1 MNVACNRHDDNLSIL
16 FVDFNQDFTSIQ
28 VGTKSGYSLLS
39 TVGDQITET
48 YSTTGDP
55 ICIVGRLFNRS
66 LITLV
71 SQNDMRKLLVSHS
84 RINTLICYYRYSLT
98 ILAVK
103 MNHQRLVVCVEDGI
117 FIHNIRDMQMLHR
130 VEETPPNRNGV
141 IALSSAEGNCYLAY
155 PGSHRVGMVYIFDAM
170 NFQNVTSIAAHDGLL
185 AALAFNSNATL
196 LATASEKGTVIRV
209 FSIPQG
215 DRLMEFRRGLTRCV
229 SICCLSFSLNNQFLV
244 AASHTETVHVFKLE
258 SRSPNKNTDTI
269 QHSYGHRRTIST
281 SSSASQ
287 SGGSI
292 GGLGVDDTETNQFD
306 ESSGQAVSNS
316 SGNNPILPDHR
327 GSPLLSGPD
336 PGQYQ
341 TAVGGGG
348 GWGSGLMGWMGS
360 TLKAYSSYLPHQVS
374 EIFAQDRAFAYARL
388 PAAPLNSLWA
398 TATGRGS
405 PVISSG
411 TTAATD
417 LTTAPA
423 AGQSGG
429 MHKVAAVVYYQNQPR
444 LIVAGLDGLVHTF
457 AIDPVNGGEANL
469 LRTQRLLSP
478 NPSSS
483 VPRPIGQGH
492 HGSAAQQ
499 QAASDHTGQA
509 ASVREPVGA
518 HLTGGPQHPG
528 VYVAPRSTTT
538 GVSARATTF
547 AGVVIGGTPLES
559 DNKTPVSHP
568 PEDS

>member
-1 MNVACNRHDDNLSIL
+1 MS
-16 FVDFNQDFTSIQ
+16 
-28 VGTKSGYSLLS
+28 
-39 TVGDQITET
+39 
-48 YSTTGDP
+48 
-55 ICIVGRLFNRS
+55 
-66 LITLV
+66 
-71 SQNDMRKLLVSHS
+71 
-84 RINTLICYYRYSLT
+84 SLT
-98 ILAVK
+98 SYMCTLLLRARA
-103 MNHQRLVVCVEDGI
+103 H
-117 FIHNIRDMQMLHR
+117 
-130 VEETPPNRNGV
+130 T
-141 IALSSAEGNCYLAY
+141 
-155 PGSHRVGMVYIFDAM
+155 
-170 NFQNVTSIAAHDGLL
+170 QNVTSIAAHDGLL

-258 SRSPNKNTDTI
+258 SRSPNKNTDNA
-269 QHSYGHRRTIST
+269 HSYGRRRTIST

-287 SGGSI
+287 GGGSI

-306 ESSGQAVSNS
+306 ESSGQAVSNT

-341 TAVGGGG
+341 IAGGGGG
-348 GWGSGLMGWMGS
+348 GWGTGLMGWMGS

-398 TATGRGS
+398 AATGRGS

-411 TTAATD
+411 TTAAAD
-417 LTTAPA
+417 LTAAPA

-469 LRTQRLLSP
+469 LRSQRLLSP

-492 HGSAAQQ
+492 HGSVTQQ
-499 QAASDHTGQA
+499 QMSSDHSGQA
-509 ASVREPVGA
+509 ASIREPVGA

-528 VYVAPRSTTT
+528 VYVAPRNITT
-538 GVSARATTF
+538 GVTARATTF
-547 AGVVIGGTPLES
+547 AGVVTGGTPLES
-559 DNKTPVSHP
+559 DAKTPVSHP
-568 PEDS
+568 PEES